1 MIIQVSLKNSN
12 FFYKHVSVHY
22 HKMHYHYLKLNSD
35 KKKKKKKSYKFIFG
49 CGFLSCDSD
58 YEKIDSVLSA
68 YA

>member
-22 HKMHYHYLKLNSD
+22 HIMHYHYLKLNSN
-35 KKKKKKKSYKFIFG
+35 KKKKNSHKFIFG

-58 YEKIDSVLSA
+58 YENIDSVLSA

>member
-22 HKMHYHYLKLNSD
+22 HIMHYHYLKLNSD
-35 KKKKKKKSYKFIFG
+35 KKKKKSYKFIFG

>member
-1 MIIQVSLKNSN
+1 M
-12 FFYKHVSVHY
+12 HVSVHY
-22 HKMHYHYLKLNSD
+22 HIMHYHYLKLNSD
-35 KKKKKKKSYKFIFG
+35 KKKKKKSYKFIFG

>member
-22 HKMHYHYLKLNSD
+22 HKMHYHYLKLNSV
-35 KKKKKKKSYKFIFG
+35 KKKKSHKFILG

>member
-22 HKMHYHYLKLNSD
+22 HIMHYHYLKLNSD
-35 KKKKKKKSYKFIFG
+35 KKKKSYKFIFG

-58 YEKIDSVLSA
+58 YENIDSVLSA

>member
-1 MIIQVSLKNSN
+1 M
-12 FFYKHVSVHY
+12 HVSVHY
-22 HKMHYHYLKLNSD
+22 HIMHYHYLKLNSD
-35 KKKKKKKSYKFIFG
+35 KKKKLKKKSYKFIFG

>member
-22 HKMHYHYLKLNSD
+22 HIMHYHYLKLNSV
-35 KKKKKKKSYKFIFG
+35 KKKKLQIYFC